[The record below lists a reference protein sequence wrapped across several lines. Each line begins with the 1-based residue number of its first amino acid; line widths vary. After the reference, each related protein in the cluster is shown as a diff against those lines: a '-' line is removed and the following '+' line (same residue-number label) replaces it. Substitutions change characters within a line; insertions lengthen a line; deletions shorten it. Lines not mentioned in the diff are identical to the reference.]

1 MTPFSYADAF
11 SIEHE
16 RGPEEVIHEG
26 DVVRTGPNL
35 HPQFTVVAV
44 SGDKAWLREVQS
56 GADSIGLVERCRVVR
71 RAN

>member
-16 RGPEEVIHEG
+16 REPEEPIHAG

-56 GADSIGLVERCRVVR
+56 GTDSIGLVERCRVVH

>member
-11 SIEHE
+11 SLETDHA
-16 RGPEEVIHEG
+16 PEETIREG
-26 DVVRTGPNL
+26 DLVRTGPNQ

-56 GADSIGLVERCRVVR
+56 GVDGVAKLERCRIIR
-71 RAN
+71 RAA